1 MNYAGFWRRF
11 LALLIDSLI
20 LAIPGL
26 VVTGA
31 VSHFATGVFAG
42 VVLGF
47 FYFPIFE
54 SSIMSAT
61 PGKALMGI
69 AVVTETGGRIT
80 YKTAV
85 IRFFSHYLSVVLLY
99 VGYLMQPFTAK
110 RQTLHDMISGTVVV
124 DHKSEDINYFT
135 AWKNE
140 FKTVFD
146 KL

>member
-31 VSHFATGVFAG
+31 SPHFATGIFAG

-69 AVVTETGGRIT
+69 AVMTEAGERIT

-85 IRFFSHYLSVVLLY
+85 IRFFSHYLSAVLLY
-99 VGYLMQPFTAK
+99 VGYLMQPFTSK

-124 DHKSEDINYFT
+124 NYKSEDINYFT